1 MNYCYDILININEDS
16 VYKFYEWDKCDP
28 IEFIKKIPLYRVSNK
43 VINDFLLNRV
53 KVSIE
58 LLNEIQDKTILKN
71 NKISQT
77 IQYSCVLCDCKNCL
91 VVEFNS
97 LGEVV
102 GRSNL
107 LLEDE
112 INILEFIYSYNESKV
127 SYEKLEI
134 YNISNSLR
142 QEDLVKKVIKLEVE
156 TLLKNNNSMK
166 LKYLFNELF
175 EYEEDNTEIISS
187 CIKKELKK
195 HLSNKTKKVYD
206 LILLSYS
213 NS

>member
-28 IEFIKKIPLYRVSNK
+28 IEFIKKIPLYRVTTNTVK
-43 VINDFLLNRV
+43 DFLLNNI
-53 KVSIE
+53 KVSHE
-58 LLNEIQDKTILKN
+58 FLNEIKDKTVLKN
-71 NKISQT
+71 NKIIKT
-77 IQYSCVLCDCKNCL
+77 IEYACVLCDCKNSI

-97 LGEVV
+97 FGEVI

-112 INILEFIYSYNESKV
+112 INILEFIYSYNELKIP
-127 SYEKLEI
+127 YEKTEKI
-134 YNISNSLR
+134 KISNCLR
-142 QEDLVKKVIKLEVE
+142 QEEIVKKVIKLEIE
-156 TLLKNNNSMK
+156 TLLKKGEYSK

-175 EYEEDNTEIISS
+175 DYEENNIEVISKY
-187 CIKKELKK
+187 IKEELKK
-195 HLSNKTKKVYD
+195 RLSKKIQKLYD